1 MCVCVVVNASLQME
15 TINKLLKKQAPKI
28 NRKAAAG
35 AGPSGEEANRPDPVF
50 VRWVSNKS
58 GVRVAVTEEM
68 LDSPAGQVFGPPK
81 PPSAKMVQEVA

>member
-1 MCVCVVVNASLQME
+1 ME

-35 AGPSGEEANRPDPVF
+35 AGAGQSGEEANRPDPVF